1 MRACTVDLTDPEL
14 YRQGFPHDLFT
25 GLRGEGAVLH
35 HPAVPMAND
44 PDGVPFWAV
53 LRHEEVVQANRDWQ
67 TFSATRGPAITGRED
82 ERSGHMLV
90 AADPP
95 AHTRLRKLISA
106 GFTPR
111 MIARLDDRIATWSR
125 RIVDDVLARGECDFV
140 RDVAY
145 PLPMHLIADIMG
157 IPEADR
163 PAVFVHTDRVLRAAD
178 PKSGLTAEDHVRS
191 QLALYEYAQ
200 ALGDE
205 KRAHPADDVWSIIAN
220 ARLDDGA
227 GNREELSKLELDMFF
242 LVLSIAGSETTRNT
256 ISIGMHALV
265 QHPDQLALLRG
276 DARKLDTGQCDT
288 SVLDTATEEMI
299 RWSSPVTSFARSA
312 TVDTELGGV
321 AIAKG
326 DRIAMFYPSA
336 NRDERAFDRPFRFDV
351 TRSPNAHVS
360 FGGGGVHFC
369 LGAHLARREI
379 RAMFAELLARVAEVE
394 VLAEPTWMCAGPDQ
408 SVGVSID
415 TLPVRLTAR

>member
-1 MRACTVDLTDPEL
+1 MSTLTVDLTDPEL
-14 YRQGFPHDLFT
+14 YRQGFPHELFT
-25 GLRGEGAVLH
+25 ELRAEGAVLH
-35 HPAVPMAND
+35 HPAVPMANA

-53 LRHEEVVQANRDWQ
+53 LRHEEVVRANRDWE
-67 TFSATRGPAITGRED
+67 TFSATRGPAITGQED

-111 MIARLDDRIATWSR
+111 MIARLDDRIAMWSQ

-140 RDVAY
+140 RYVAY
-145 PLPMHLIADIMG
+145 LLPMHLIADVVG
-157 IPEADR
+157 IPEEDR
-163 PAVFVHTDRVLRAAD
+163 PTVFANTDLVLRASD
-178 PKSGLTAEDHVRS
+178 PQSGLTAEDHMRS

-200 ALGDE
+200 ALGAE

-220 ARLDDGA
+220 ARLDDGS
-227 GNREELSKLELDMFF
+227 GNLEELSELELDMFF
-242 LVLSIAGSETTRNT
+242 IVLSIAGSETTRNT
-256 ISIGMHALV
+256 ISLGLQALV
-265 QHPDQLALLRG
+265 QHPDELARLRADATLL
-276 DARKLDTGQCDT
+276 D
-288 SVLDTATEEMI
+288 SATEEMI
-299 RWSSPVTSFARSA
+299 RWSSPVTSFARTA
-312 TVDTELGGV
+312 TVDTELGV
-321 AIAKG
+321 VPIAAG

-336 NRDERAFDRPFRFDV
+336 NRDERAFDEPFRFDV
-351 TRSPNAHVS
+351 TRSPNPHVS

-379 RAMFAELLARVAEVE
+379 RAMFQELLARVGTVE
-394 VLAEPTWMCAGPDQ
+394 ITAEPTWMCAGPDQ

-415 TLPVRLTAR
+415 TLPVRITAS

>member
-1 MRACTVDLTDPEL
+1 MRTLDMDLTDPEL
-14 YRQGFPHDLFT
+14 YRHGVPHELFT
-25 GLRGEGAVLH
+25 DLRARGAVLH
-35 HPAVPMAND
+35 HPAVPMARA
-44 PDGVPFWAV
+44 PEGVPFWAV
-53 LRHEEVVQANRDWQ
+53 VRHEEVVLANRDWE
-67 TFSATRGPAITGRED
+67 TFSATRGPAITGQED

-95 AHTRLRKLISA
+95 THTRLRKLISA

-111 MIARLDDRIATWSR
+111 MISRLDDRIEMWSR

-145 PLPMHLIADIMG
+145 LLPMHLIADIVG

-163 PAVFVHTDRVLRAAD
+163 PVVFANTDIALRAGDPQSGISAAD
-178 PKSGLTAEDHVRS
+178 HGRA

-200 ALGDE
+200 ALGAE
-205 KRAHPADDVWSIIAN
+205 KRARPADDVWSIIAN
-220 ARLDDGA
+220 ARVDDGT
-227 GNREELSKLELDMFF
+227 GTLEELSELELDMFF
-242 LVLSIAGSETTRNT
+242 IVLSIAGSETTRNT
-256 ISIGMHALV
+256 ISVGLQALV
-265 QHPDQLALLRG
+265 EHPDQLALLRS
-276 DARKLDTGQCDT
+276 DAALLDP
-288 SVLDTATEEMI
+288 ATEEMI
-299 RWSSPVTSFARSA
+299 RWSSPVLSFARTA

-321 AIAKG
+321 EIAAG

-336 NRDERAFDRPFRFDV
+336 NRDERAFDAPFRFDV
-351 TRSPNAHVS
+351 TRSPNPHVS

-379 RAMFAELLARVAEVE
+379 RAMFQEILARVGDVE
-394 VLAEPTWMCAGPDQ
+394 ILAEPTWMCAGPDQ

-415 TLPVRLTAR
+415 TLPVRLAAR

>member
-1 MRACTVDLTDPEL
+1 MSTLTGTVGVDLTDPEL
-14 YRQGFPHDLFT
+14 YRRGFPHELFT
-25 GLRGEGAVLH
+25 ELRAEGAVLH
-35 HPAVPMAND
+35 HPAVPMANA
-44 PDGVPFWAV
+44 PDGVPFWVV
-53 LRHEEVVQANRDWQ
+53 LRHEEVVQANRDWE
-67 TFSATRGPAITGRED
+67 TFSATRGPAITGQED

-95 AHTRLRKLISA
+95 THTRLRKLISA

-111 MIARLDDRIATWSR
+111 MISRLDDRIAMWSR

-145 PLPMHLIADIMG
+145 PLPMHLIADIVG

-163 PAVFVHTDRVLRAAD
+163 PAVFANTDTALRAGDPRSGISAD
-178 PKSGLTAEDHVRS
+178 DHVRA

-200 ALGDE
+200 ALGQE

-220 ARLDDGA
+220 ARLDDGN
-227 GNREELSKLELDMFF
+227 GNAEELSVLELDMFF
-242 LVLSIAGSETTRNT
+242 VVLSIAGSETTRNT
-256 ISIGMHALV
+256 ISMGMQALV
-265 QHPDQLALLRG
+265 EHPDQLERLRG
-276 DARKLDTGQCDT
+276 DSGL
-288 SVLDTATEEMI
+288 LDTATEEMI

-312 TVDTELGGV
+312 TVATELGGV
-321 AIAKG
+321 PIAKG

-336 NRDERAFDRPFRFDV
+336 NRDERAFEQPFRFDV
-351 TRSPNAHVS
+351 GRSPNHHVS

-379 RAMFAELLARVAEVE
+379 RAMFQELLARVADVE
-394 VLAEPTWMCAGPDQ
+394 ILAEPSWMCCGPDQ

-415 TLPVRLTAR
+415 TLPVRLTGN

>member
-1 MRACTVDLTDPEL
+1 MRTVDVDLTDPEL
-14 YRQGFPHDLFT
+14 YRQGVPHELFT
-25 GLRGEGAVLH
+25 DLRARGAVLH
-35 HPAVPMAND
+35 HPAVPMARA
-44 PDGVPFWAV
+44 PEGVPFWAV
-53 LRHEEVVQANRDWQ
+53 VRHEEVVQANRDWE
-67 TFSATRGPAITGRED
+67 TFSATRGPAITGQED

-95 AHTRLRKLISA
+95 THTRLRKLVSA

-111 MIARLDDRIATWSR
+111 MISRLDDRIEMWSR
-125 RIVDDVLARGECDFV
+125 RIVDDVLDRGECDFV

-145 PLPMHLIADIMG
+145 LLPMQLIADIVG

-163 PAVFVHTDRVLRAAD
+163 PVVFANTDIALRAGD
-178 PKSGLTAEDHVRS
+178 PQSGITAEDHMRA

-200 ALGDE
+200 ALGAE

-220 ARLDDGA
+220 AHVDDGT
-227 GNREELSKLELDMFF
+227 GTLEELSELELDMFF
-242 LVLSIAGSETTRNT
+242 IVLSIAGSETTRNT
-256 ISIGMHALV
+256 ISMGLQALV
-265 QHPDQLALLRG
+265 EHPEQLARLRG
-276 DARKLDTGQCDT
+276 DASLFD
-288 SVLDTATEEMI
+288 SATEEMI
-299 RWSSPVTSFARSA
+299 RWSSPVLSFARTA

-321 AIAKG
+321 RIAAG

-336 NRDERAFDRPFRFDV
+336 NRDERAFDQPFRFDI
-351 TRSPNAHVS
+351 TRSPNPHVS

-379 RAMFAELLARVAEVE
+379 RAMFQELLARVGEVE
-394 VLAEPTWMCAGPDQ
+394 VLAAPTWMCAGPDQ

-415 TLPVRLTAR
+415 TLPVRLVAR

>member
-1 MRACTVDLTDPEL
+1 MRTTTGTVSVDLTDPEL
-14 YRQGFPHDLFT
+14 YRQGFPHELFT
-25 GLRGEGAVLH
+25 ALRDEGAVLH
-35 HPAVPMAND
+35 HPAVPMANA
-44 PDGVPFWAV
+44 PDGVPFWVV
-53 LRHEEVVQANRDWQ
+53 LRHEEVVQANRDWE
-67 TFSATRGPAITGRED
+67 TFSATRGPAITGQED

-111 MIARLDDRIATWSR
+111 MIARLDDRIEMWSR

-145 PLPMHLIADIMG
+145 LLPMHLIADIVG
-157 IPEADR
+157 IPEVDR
-163 PAVFVHTDRVLRAAD
+163 PTVFRHTDTALRAND
-178 PKSGLTAEDHVRS
+178 PKAGLTADDHARA

-200 ALGDE
+200 ALGVE

-220 ARLDDGA
+220 ARVDDGT
-227 GNREELSKLELDMFF
+227 GNLEELSELELDMFF
-242 LVLSIAGSETTRNT
+242 VVLAIAGSETTRNT
-256 ISIGMHALV
+256 ISIGMHALAE
-265 QHPDQLALLRG
+265 HPDQLALLRR
-276 DARKLDTGQCDT
+276 DAGL
-288 SVLDTATEEMI
+288 LDTATEEMI

-321 AIAKG
+321 PIARG

-336 NRDERAFDRPFRFDV
+336 NRDERAFDQPFRFDV

-379 RAMFAELLARVAEVE
+379 RAMFLELLTRVADVE
-394 VLAEPTWMCAGPDQ
+394 VLAEPTWMCCGPDQ

-415 TLPVRLTAR
+415 TLPVRLTAK